1 MKQGTLIILLMAG
14 AILLPSAHSFSQDG
28 FNPDDTTL
36 IHRSIKLANTYDFNF
51 TYDSSMYYAT
61 QALQLSGRLLQ
72 LEMVKSDQDLLNKI
86 RILKIRSYVVF
97 AMAVRRQ
104 NLQAAEDSL
113 MAAHRLCRETGNIKE
128 EAAILGGLGK
138 TYEHK
143 GQNDRALQYL
153 KKSLELYQKSGDPKQ
168 YANELINMGLLL
180 RDIGKYGE
188 SLEKM
193 MESLQI
199 GRQVNDSTTIIESLL
214 GMGFIYA
221 FVEKWGDALKCQREA
236 LEIYEEMND
245 FLGIA
250 RIHNDMGVTYMKAG
264 KLDSALIH
272 HHAALD
278 IRLKSKDSYNTFASY
293 LYIGDILAKKGNITE
308 AIAYYE
314 NGLPYGNIAAFKITV
329 VDAHLLLGDYYLMLP
344 NSDKAMQQFKRALQ
358 LSREIGDPTGES
370 RAAMGLAKI
379 YLKKNERGIVLPLLK
394 QTEKTAPG
402 SILRFRKDI
411 YKDIADAYYGLGDFE
426 NAYINSMKYSVA
438 KDSALTAE
446 NLDKITRLTNKLE
459 FENKLALQKESNEK
473 LMAINQAQINRAR
486 LTRNIFLSGMLLA
499 VVLVVIIFIR
509 FVEKKK
515 LNKKLNE
522 TLSNL
527 LATQAQLVQAEKMAS
542 LGELTAGIAH
552 EIKNPLNFVNNFS
565 EVSRELLH
573 EMKNELYNK
582 NEAEVIKLIDKI
594 EQNLNKINQH
604 GKRADSII
612 KGMLL
617 HSRGSSGEKTPTDI
631 NDLLDQNVNLA
642 YHGLRAQNKEFNI
655 AIEKD
660 YDDTLEKVKVFP
672 QDISRVF
679 LNLINNACYAAYD
692 KKKKVSDNS
701 FSPLLRVVTKNL
713 NEEVEI
719 RIVDNGNGISKD
731 ILDKIFQPFF
741 TTKPTG
747 EGTGLGLSLSY
758 DVVTKVHGGEI
769 NFNTKEGSYTEF
781 IITLPKS

>member
-1 MKQGTLIILLMAG
+1 MMIKTIILFLAG
-14 AILLPSAHSFSQDG
+14 NIFQLSAQSTGEKDINLTDTSLVYHSVE
-28 FNPDDTTL
+28 
-36 IHRSIKLANTYDFNF
+36 LAYTHNNNF
-51 TYDSSMYYAT
+51 DYDSSKYYAA

-72 LEMVKSDQDLLNKI
+72 SESVKFDQLLLKRI
-86 RILKIRSYVVF
+86 RNLKIQSYIVF
-97 AMAVRRQ
+97 ALAFRDQ
-104 NLQAAEDSL
+104 NIQAAEDSL
-113 MAAHRLCRETGNIKE
+113 LAALRLCGKTGNKKE
-128 EAAILGGLGK
+128 EAAIFGGLGRI
-138 TYEHK
+138 YEHK
-143 GQNDRALQYL
+143 GQHDKAMQYL
-153 KKSLELYQKSGDPKQ
+153 KKSQEIYQMQGDQ
-168 YANELINMGLLL
+168 DNYADGLLNLGLLL
-180 RDIGKYGE
+180 RGMGKYGE
-188 SLEKM
+188 SLEKL
-193 MESLQI
+193 MEALQI
-199 GRQVNDSTTIIESLL
+199 GRQVNNSTIIVESLL
-214 GMGFIYA
+214 GMGFVYA
-221 FVEKWGDALKCQREA
+221 FVEEWDDALKCQREA
-236 LEIYEEMND
+236 LEIYQQMNNSW
-245 FLGIA
+245 GIA
-250 RIHNDMGVTYMKAG
+250 RIHNDMGVTYMTAG

-272 HHAALD
+272 HNAALD

-293 LYIGDILAKKGNITE
+293 LYIGDILADKGNLTE

-314 NGLPYGNIAAFKITV
+314 NGIPYGNMAAYKITV
-329 VDAHLLLGDYYLMLP
+329 VDAHLRLGDYYLMLS
-344 NSDKAMQQFKRALQ
+344 NSEKATQQFNTALE

-370 RAAMGLAKI
+370 RATMGLAKI
-379 YLKKNERGIVLPLLK
+379 SLKKNETGIVLPLLK
-394 QTEKTAPG
+394 QAEKTARA
-402 SILRFRKDI
+402 SIHRFRKDI
-411 YKDIADAYYGLGDFE
+411 YKDIADAYYRLGYFE
-426 NAYINSMKYSVA
+426 IAYLNSLKYSMA

-459 FENKLALQKESNEK
+459 FENELALQKESNEK
-473 LMAINQAQINRAR
+473 LMAINQAQINRER

-515 LNKKLNE
+515 LNNKLNE

-565 EVSRELLH
+565 EVSRELLDELKDELH
-573 EMKNELYNK
+573 KKNEV
-582 NEAEVIKLIDKI
+582 EVLKLIENI
-594 EQNLNKINQH
+594 GQNLSRISQH
-604 GKRADSII
+604 GKRADSIV

-617 HSRGSSGEKTPTDI
+617 HSRGSTGEKTPTDI
-631 NDLLDQNVNLA
+631 NDLLDQYVNLA
-642 YHGLRAQNKEFNI
+642 YHGMRAQNKEFHI

-660 YDDTLEKVKVFP
+660 YDKTLEKIYVVP

-679 LNLINNACYAAYD
+679 LNLVNNACYAAYD

-701 FSPLLRVVTKNL
+701 FSPLLRVMTKNL

-758 DVVTKVHGGEI
+758 DIVTKVHGGEI
-769 NFNTKEGSYTEF
+769 NFNTEEGSFTEF